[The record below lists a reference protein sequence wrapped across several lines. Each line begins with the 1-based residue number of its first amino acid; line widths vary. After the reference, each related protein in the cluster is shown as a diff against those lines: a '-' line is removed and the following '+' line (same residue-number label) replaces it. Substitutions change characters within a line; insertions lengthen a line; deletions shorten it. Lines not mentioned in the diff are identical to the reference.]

1 MNCTL
6 VSARIFPPSES
17 ESWTMTSIERQS
29 RYWVAA
35 KVGKNEESL
44 FEHGVQ
50 TTWQWAQSAQFIRWF
65 SDGERRYA
73 QQLWNLASVWLKQQE
88 TSKVYGHRKVWR
100 YGLEVACKIKGSQG
114 NPRVERIKAEHP
126 FTAISAASDV
136 HANHNEALNSS
147 IRRRCSAYRR
157 QANHYAKTVD
167 GLQHA
172 ITLQRLIHNWVR
184 PHWSLAKEPTPARV
198 LGFCDCPIPMEQ
210 FLTLRGFA
218 AITN

>member
-1 MNCTL
+1 
-6 VSARIFPPSES
+6 
-17 ESWTMTSIERQS
+17 MTSIERQS
-29 RYWVAA
+29 RYWVTA
-35 KVGKNEESL
+35 KVGTKDESL
-44 FEHGVQ
+44 FEHGVK
-50 TTWQWAQSAQFIRWF
+50 TTWQWAQSAQFVRWF

-73 QQLWNLASVWLKQQE
+73 QQLWSLASVWLKQQE
-88 TSKVYGHRKVWR
+88 TSRVYGHRKVWR

-114 NPRVERIKAEHP
+114 NPRVEWIKSEHP
-126 FTAISAASDV
+126 FTAISAASEV

-157 QANHYAKTVD
+157 RQNHYAKTVD

-172 ITLQRLIHNWVR
+172 ITLQRLIHNWIR
-184 PHWSLAKEPTPARV
+184 PHWSLAKETTPAMV
-198 LGFCDCPIPMEQ
+198 LGFCDRPIPMEE